1 MGAVIKAD
9 LTEWLSWPRPQ
20 QLVRGH
26 DVLLLRLLGLKQGA
40 CDVLQ
45 AAGNQLR
52 RVIQRSS

>member
-45 AAGNQLR
+45 AACAA
-52 RVIQRSS
+52 